1 MQKSEFSLNDVSL
14 KLVSDGAA
22 SATSTAQPALRRCL
36 VLGAASVLGFVVP
49 FFSGMALLQQKW
61 GTPQSVITQ
70 PFTGPILRDGLNIS
84 SYSIGYAGVL
94 SGGNFLGILLCTA
107 ALLLGPSA
115 VSMTIVAAGKLRG
128 RSQRLRALLSV
139 AAFSAAVV
147 VFAWWELITG
157 GQPCY
162 YDEVQPAGYT
172 RGQVNGCAGN
182 WLNVVWGSIINV
194 LYVPLC
200 FLTLF
205 MMGDSGDSTS
215 APRLPFHSSAIS
227 PWPSFSYGT
236 LFFLITAFVTGC
248 FTRMASNVDGYHSTA
263 DSYVEGQFSS
273 DGNGYAMNV
282 WCWSAD
288 GCLKG
293 FGYYYKLYP
302 DVVIYFCFILALLF
316 TGLLTR
322 LIPPL
327 HRAMRRHLRLH
338 ALPPKG
344 SSSFHPMHR
353 LPHGCTV
360 GELFLCLWALSLFIV
375 WTNFWTNGYCQ
386 AGCLGSVVKGVV
398 QTKFQCCRIYVE
410 TCHCNAQ
417 LMTDASYG
425 CGTTAMRSHAAD
437 FGVIPSNTCTGTS
450 KCASGKTSKL
460 QYPQPEYDTEVAARV
475 VGHIANLAFSLM
487 LYPVSKHSPWLT
499 VFGVGFP
506 HALKFHRLMGNVG
519 FFFATLHMFIW
530 YGQWAVQGIL
540 WSNVGSINFLR
551 ISPVNVHWND
561 W

>member
-1 MQKSEFSLNDVSL
+1 MQKSDVSLNDVSL
-14 KLVSDGAA
+14 KLVSDGAD
-22 SATSTAQPALRRCL
+22 SATSTAQPALRRFL
-36 VLGAASVLGFVVP
+36 VLGAASVLVFVVP

-70 PFTGPILRDGLNIS
+70 PFTGPILRDGLNITG
-84 SYSIGYAGVL
+84 YSLGYSGVL
-94 SGGNFLGILLCTA
+94 SGGNFLGILFCTA

-162 YDEVQPAGYT
+162 YDEVQPAGYK

-215 APRLPFHSSAIS
+215 APRLPFHASAIS

-248 FTRMASNVDGYHSTA
+248 FTRMASNADGYHSTA
-263 DSYVEGQFSS
+263 DGYAEGQFSS

-302 DVVIYFCFILALLF
+302 DVVIYFCFI
-316 TGLLTR
+316 
-322 LIPPL
+322 I
-327 HRAMRRHLRLH
+327 
-338 ALPPKG
+338 
-344 SSSFHPMHR
+344 
-353 LPHGCTV
+353 C
-360 GELFLCLWALSLFIV
+360 
-375 WTNFWTNGYCQ
+375 
-386 AGCLGSVVKGVV
+386 
-398 QTKFQCCRIYVE
+398 
-410 TCHCNAQ
+410 
-417 LMTDASYG
+417 
-425 CGTTAMRSHAAD
+425 
-437 FGVIPSNTCTGTS
+437 
-450 KCASGKTSKL
+450 
-460 QYPQPEYDTEVAARV
+460 
-475 VGHIANLAFSLM
+475 
-487 LYPVSKHSPWLT
+487 
-499 VFGVGFP
+499 
-506 HALKFHRLMGNVG
+506 
-519 FFFATLHMFIW
+519 
-530 YGQWAVQGIL
+530 
-540 WSNVGSINFLR
+540 
-551 ISPVNVHWND
+551 
-561 W
+561 